1 MNKHE
6 ISNKIESL
14 KEELKYGAGEETD
27 FYELGRL
34 YELQFGE
41 KGKYKKTNSQTI
53 LDCYNKAIE
62 QNPFYIPAVQKKAE
76 FLCSNGSL
84 SEKTVSEIKNEIEN
98 ILKVYPANADLQVL
112 LGEIKLFILK
122 DKQGGLENIKK
133 ASELDKKYEEL
144 LNKKEATLK
153 CQDDLA
159 GKIWADRPQMSK
171 EPVYLLD
178 VKYAGETR
186 EDKIARVRKE
196 MEKAGAQ
203 VHVLS
208 SLDDIVWLL
217 NIRGNDIEYN
227 PVVLSYV
234 ILTMD
239 QLHFYVQEE
248 AVPDQV
254 REELQKAGVV
264 LHPYFKVYEDVKKLD
279 PADKVMLEEQCTNY
293 TLYKNI
299 PEGTE
304 VIFQPNPA
312 AVFKGNKNPVE
323 MENLK
328 IAHIKDARA
337 MCRFIYWLKKN
348 VPGGEVT
355 EYSASMESRKFRM
368 EDPDCLDLSF
378 ETICAYG
385 PNAAMCHYA
394 PTETDFA
401 KVEPRGFF
409 LIDSGGQYWQ
419 GTTDITRT
427 IAVGELTR
435 EQKEHF
441 TLVLQGHIRLAMAKF
456 QQGCSGANLDIL
468 VRGPLW
474 ARGLDFNHGTGH
486 GVGYL
491 LNVHEGPQNINWK
504 IRVNGGRRGN
514 ATPLEEGML
523 TSDEPGLYL
532 EGKYGIRTENLLL
545 CKKAERNEY
554 GQFMEFET
562 VTLVPYE
569 REAVLPEM
577 LTREELEWLNRYHKK
592 VYETIGP
599 MLTEEERR
607 WLKEATA
614 EIG

>member
-1 MNKHE
+1 MNVNQERIAKLQQEMKAAGIDLYLVPTADFHQSE
-6 ISNKIESL
+6 YVGDYFKARAWLSGFTGSAGTLIVTKDQACLWTDGRYFIQAAKQLSGTGVTLMKM
-14 KEELKYGAGEETD
+14 GEEGVPTVEEFIEANLPQKGCMGCD
-27 FYELGRL
+27 GR
-34 YELQFGE
+34 
-41 KGKYKKTNSQTI
+41 TI
-53 LDCYNKAIE
+53 S
-62 QNPFYIPAVQKKAE
+62 VAE
-76 FLCSNGSL
+76 GR
-84 SEKTVSEIKNEIEN
+84 
-98 ILKVYPANADLQVL
+98 
-112 LGEIKLFILK
+112 
-122 DKQGGLENIKK
+122 
-133 ASELDKKYEEL
+133 KYEEL
-144 LNKKEATLK
+144 LNKKEGTLK

-159 GKIWADRPQMSK
+159 GKIWSDRPQMSK
-171 EPVYLLD
+171 DPVYVLN

-186 EDKIARVRKE
+186 EDKISRVREE
-196 MEKAGAQ
+196 MKKAGAQ

-239 QLHFYVQEE
+239 QVHFYVQEE

-254 REELQKAGVV
+254 REELEKAGAV
-264 LHPYFKVYEDVKKLD
+264 LHPYFQIYEDVKKLD
-279 PADKVMLEEQCTNY
+279 PSYKVMLEEQCTNY
-293 TLYKNI
+293 ALYKNI

-328 IAHIKDARA
+328 IAHVKDARA

-401 KVEPRGFF
+401 KVEPKGFF

-474 ARGLDFNHGTGH
+474 AKGLDFNHGTGH

-504 IRVNGGRRGN
+504 IHTSGGRRGN

-545 CKKAERNEY
+545 SRKAEKNEY

-569 REAVLPEM
+569 REAILPEM
-577 LTREELEWLNRYHKK
+577 LTREELEWLNHYHKK

-599 MLTEEERR
+599 LLNEEERN

>member
-1 MNKHE
+1 MNVNQERIAKLQQEMKAAGIDLYLVPTADFHQSE
-6 ISNKIESL
+6 YVGDYFKARAWLSGFTGSAGTLIVTKDQACLWTDGRYFIQAAKQLSGTGVTLMKM
-14 KEELKYGAGEETD
+14 GEEGVSTVEEFIEANLPQKGCMGCD
-27 FYELGRL
+27 GR
-34 YELQFGE
+34 
-41 KGKYKKTNSQTI
+41 TI
-53 LDCYNKAIE
+53 S
-62 QNPFYIPAVQKKAE
+62 VAE
-76 FLCSNGSL
+76 GR
-84 SEKTVSEIKNEIEN
+84 
-98 ILKVYPANADLQVL
+98 
-112 LGEIKLFILK
+112 
-122 DKQGGLENIKK
+122 
-133 ASELDKKYEEL
+133 KYEEL
-144 LNKKEATLK
+144 LNKKEGTLK

-159 GKIWADRPQMSK
+159 GKIWSDRPQMSK
-171 EPVYLLD
+171 DPVYVLN

-186 EDKIARVRKE
+186 EDKISRVREE
-196 MEKAGAQ
+196 MKKAGAQ

-239 QLHFYVQEE
+239 QVHFYVQEE

-254 REELQKAGVV
+254 REELEKAGAV
-264 LHPYFKVYEDVKKLD
+264 LHPYFQIYEDVKKLD
-279 PADKVMLEEQCTNY
+279 PSYKVMLEEQCTNY
-293 TLYKNI
+293 ALYKNI

-328 IAHIKDARA
+328 IAHVKDARA

-401 KVEPRGFF
+401 KVEPKGFF

-474 ARGLDFNHGTGH
+474 AKGLDFNHGTGH

-504 IRVNGGRRGN
+504 IHTSGGRRGN

-545 CKKAERNEY
+545 CRKAEKNEY

-569 REAVLPEM
+569 REAILPEM
-577 LTREELEWLNRYHKK
+577 LTREELEWLNHYHKK

-599 MLTEEERR
+599 LLNEEERN

>member
-1 MNKHE
+1 MNVNQERIAKLQQEMKAAGIDLYLVPTADFHQSE
-6 ISNKIESL
+6 YVGDYFKARAWLSGFTGSAGTLIVTKDQACLWTDGRYFIQAAKQLSGTGVTLMKM
-14 KEELKYGAGEETD
+14 GEEGVPTVEEFIEANLPQKGCMGCD
-27 FYELGRL
+27 GR
-34 YELQFGE
+34 
-41 KGKYKKTNSQTI
+41 TI
-53 LDCYNKAIE
+53 S
-62 QNPFYIPAVQKKAE
+62 VAE
-76 FLCSNGSL
+76 GR
-84 SEKTVSEIKNEIEN
+84 
-98 ILKVYPANADLQVL
+98 
-112 LGEIKLFILK
+112 
-122 DKQGGLENIKK
+122 
-133 ASELDKKYEEL
+133 KYEEL
-144 LNKKEATLK
+144 LNKKEGTLK

-159 GKIWADRPQMSK
+159 GKIWSDRPQMSK
-171 EPVYLLD
+171 DPVYVLN

-186 EDKIARVRKE
+186 EDKISRVREE
-196 MEKAGAQ
+196 MKKAGAQ

-239 QLHFYVQEE
+239 QVHFYVQEE

-254 REELQKAGVV
+254 REELEKAGAV
-264 LHPYFKVYEDVKKLD
+264 LHPYFQIYEDVKKLD
-279 PADKVMLEEQCTNY
+279 PSYKVMLEEQCTNY
-293 TLYKNI
+293 ALYKNI

-328 IAHIKDARA
+328 IAHVKDARA

-355 EYSASMESRKFRM
+355 EYSASIESRKFRM

-401 KVEPRGFF
+401 KVEPKGFF

-474 ARGLDFNHGTGH
+474 AKGLDFNHGTGH

-504 IRVNGGRRGN
+504 IHTSGGRRGN

-545 CKKAERNEY
+545 CRKAEKNEY

-569 REAVLPEM
+569 REAILPEM
-577 LTREELEWLNRYHKK
+577 LTREELEWLNHYHKK

-599 MLTEEERR
+599 LLNEEERN

>member
-1 MNKHE
+1 MNVNQERIAKLQQEMKAAGIDLYLVPTADFHQSE
-6 ISNKIESL
+6 YVGDYFKARAWLSGFTGSAGTLIVTKDQACLWTDGRYFIQAAKQLSGTGVTLMKM
-14 KEELKYGAGEETD
+14 GEEGVPTVEEFIEANLPQKGCMGCD
-27 FYELGRL
+27 GR
-34 YELQFGE
+34 
-41 KGKYKKTNSQTI
+41 TI
-53 LDCYNKAIE
+53 S
-62 QNPFYIPAVQKKAE
+62 VAE
-76 FLCSNGSL
+76 GR
-84 SEKTVSEIKNEIEN
+84 
-98 ILKVYPANADLQVL
+98 
-112 LGEIKLFILK
+112 
-122 DKQGGLENIKK
+122 
-133 ASELDKKYEEL
+133 KYEEL
-144 LNKKEATLK
+144 LNKKEGTLK

-159 GKIWADRPQMSK
+159 GKIWSDRPQMSK
-171 EPVYLLD
+171 DPVYVLN

-186 EDKIARVRKE
+186 EDKISRVREE
-196 MEKAGAQ
+196 MKKAGAQ

-239 QLHFYVQEE
+239 QVHFYVQEE

-254 REELQKAGVV
+254 REELEKAGAV
-264 LHPYFKVYEDVKKLD
+264 LHPYFQIYEDVKKLD
-279 PADKVMLEEQCTNY
+279 PSYKVMLEEQCTNY
-293 TLYKNI
+293 ALYKNI

-328 IAHIKDARA
+328 IAHVKDARA

-401 KVEPRGFF
+401 KVEPKGFF

-474 ARGLDFNHGTGH
+474 AKGLDFNHGTGH

-504 IRVNGGRRGN
+504 IHTSGGRRGN

-545 CKKAERNEY
+545 CRKAEKNEY

-569 REAVLPEM
+569 REAILPEM
-577 LTREELEWLNRYHKK
+577 LTREELEWLNHYHKK

-599 MLTEEERR
+599 LLNEEERN

>member
-1 MNKHE
+1 MNVNQERIAKLQQEMQLAGIDVYLVPTADFHQSE
-6 ISNKIESL
+6 YVGDYFKARAWLSGFTGSAGTLIVTKNEARLWTDGRYFIQAGKQL
-14 KEELKYGAGEETD
+14 AGTGVTLMKMGEEGVPTVEE
-27 FYELGRL
+27 FIEEVLPQKGCLGCDGR
-34 YELQFGE
+34 
-41 KGKYKKTNSQTI
+41 TI
-53 LDCYNKAIE
+53 S
-62 QNPFYIPAVQKKAE
+62 VAE
-76 FLCSNGSL
+76 GR
-84 SEKTVSEIKNEIEN
+84 
-98 ILKVYPANADLQVL
+98 
-112 LGEIKLFILK
+112 
-122 DKQGGLENIKK
+122 
-133 ASELDKKYEEL
+133 KYEEL
-144 LNKKEATLK
+144 LEKKEGTFK

-159 GKIWADRPQMSK
+159 GKIWSDRPQMSK
-171 EPVYLLD
+171 EPVYILD

-186 EDKIARVRKE
+186 EEKIARVRRE
-196 MEKAGAQ
+196 MEEAGAQ
-203 VHVLS
+203 IHVIS

-239 QLHFYVQEE
+239 QVHFYVQEE
-248 AVPDQV
+248 AVSSKV
-254 REELQKAGVV
+254 RKELEKAGVV
-264 LHPYFKVYEDVKKLD
+264 LHPYFQVYEDVKKLED
-279 PADKVMLEEQCTNY
+279 SQKVMLEDLCTNY
-293 TLYKNI
+293 SLYKNI
-299 PEGTE
+299 PQKREI
-304 VIFQPNPA
+304 IFRPNPA
-312 AVFKGNKNPVE
+312 AIFKGNKNPVE

-328 IAHIKDARA
+328 VAHIKDARA

-348 VPGGEVT
+348 VPGEDVT
-355 EYSASMESRKFRM
+355 EYSASLESKKFRM

-394 PTETDFA
+394 PTETDYA
-401 KVEPRGFF
+401 KVEPKGFF

-456 QQGCSGANLDIL
+456 QEGCSGANLDVL

-504 IRVNGGRRGN
+504 IRANGRRGN

-532 EGKYGIRTENLLL
+532 EGRYGIRTENLLL
-545 CKKAERNEY
+545 CKKAEKNGY

-569 REAVLPEM
+569 REAILPEM
-577 LTREELEWLNRYHKK
+577 LTREELEWLNDYHRR
-592 VYETIGP
+592 VYDTIGP
-599 MLTEEERR
+599 MLIEEERE

-614 EIG
+614 EI

>member
-1 MNKHE
+1 MNVNQERIAKLQQEMKAAGIDLYLVPTADFHQSE
-6 ISNKIESL
+6 YVGDYFKARAWLSGFTGSAGTLIVTKDQACLWTDGRYFIQAAKQLSGTGVTLMKM
-14 KEELKYGAGEETD
+14 GEEGVPTVEEFIEANLPQKGCMGCD
-27 FYELGRL
+27 GR
-34 YELQFGE
+34 
-41 KGKYKKTNSQTI
+41 TI
-53 LDCYNKAIE
+53 S
-62 QNPFYIPAVQKKAE
+62 VAE
-76 FLCSNGSL
+76 GR
-84 SEKTVSEIKNEIEN
+84 
-98 ILKVYPANADLQVL
+98 
-112 LGEIKLFILK
+112 
-122 DKQGGLENIKK
+122 
-133 ASELDKKYEEL
+133 KYEEL
-144 LNKKEATLK
+144 LNKKEGTLK

-159 GKIWADRPQMSK
+159 GKIWSDRPQMSK
-171 EPVYLLD
+171 EPVYVLN

-186 EDKIARVRKE
+186 EDKISRVREE
-196 MEKAGAQ
+196 MKKAGAQ

-227 PVVLSYV
+227 PVDLSYV

-239 QLHFYVQEE
+239 QVHFYVQEE

-254 REELQKAGVV
+254 REELEKAGAV
-264 LHPYFKVYEDVKKLD
+264 LHPYFQIYEDVKKLD
-279 PADKVMLEEQCTNY
+279 PSYKVMLEEQCTNY
-293 TLYKNI
+293 ALYKNI

-328 IAHIKDARA
+328 IAHVKDARA

-401 KVEPRGFF
+401 KVEPKGFF

-474 ARGLDFNHGTGH
+474 AKGLDFNHGTGH

-504 IRVNGGRRGN
+504 IHTSGGRRGN

-545 CKKAERNEY
+545 CRKAEKNEY

-569 REAVLPEM
+569 REAILPEM
-577 LTREELEWLNRYHKK
+577 LTREELEWLNHYHKK

-599 MLTEEERR
+599 LLNEEERN

>member
-1 MNKHE
+1 MNVNQERIAKLQQEMKAAGIDLYLVPTADFHQSE
-6 ISNKIESL
+6 YVGDYFKARAWLSGFTGSAGTLIVTKDQACLWTDGRYFIQAAKQLSGTGVTLMKM
-14 KEELKYGAGEETD
+14 GEEGVPTVEEFIEANLPQKGCMGCD
-27 FYELGRL
+27 GR
-34 YELQFGE
+34 
-41 KGKYKKTNSQTI
+41 TI
-53 LDCYNKAIE
+53 S
-62 QNPFYIPAVQKKAE
+62 VAE
-76 FLCSNGSL
+76 GR
-84 SEKTVSEIKNEIEN
+84 
-98 ILKVYPANADLQVL
+98 
-112 LGEIKLFILK
+112 
-122 DKQGGLENIKK
+122 
-133 ASELDKKYEEL
+133 KYEEL
-144 LNKKEATLK
+144 LNKKEGTLK

-159 GKIWADRPQMSK
+159 GKIWSDRPQMSK
-171 EPVYLLD
+171 EPVYVLN

-186 EDKIARVRKE
+186 EDKISRVREE
-196 MEKAGAQ
+196 MKKAGAQ

-239 QLHFYVQEE
+239 QVHFYVQEE

-254 REELQKAGVV
+254 REELEKAGAV
-264 LHPYFKVYEDVKKLD
+264 LHPYFQIYEDVKKLD
-279 PADKVMLEEQCTNY
+279 PSYKVMLEEQCTNY
-293 TLYKNI
+293 ALYKNI

-328 IAHIKDARA
+328 IAHVKDARA

-401 KVEPRGFF
+401 KVEPKGFF

-474 ARGLDFNHGTGH
+474 AKGLDFNHGTGH

-504 IRVNGGRRGN
+504 IHTSGGRRGN

-532 EGKYGIRTENLLL
+532 EGKYGILTENLLL
-545 CKKAERNEY
+545 CRKAEKNEY

-569 REAVLPEM
+569 REAILPEM
-577 LTREELEWLNRYHKK
+577 LTREELEWLNHYHKK

-599 MLTEEERR
+599 LLNEEERN

>member
-1 MNKHE
+1 MNVNQERIAKLQQEMKAAGIDLYLVPTADFHQSE
-6 ISNKIESL
+6 YVGDYFKARAWLSGFTGSAGTLIVTKDQACLWTDGRYFIQAAKQLSGTGVTLMKM
-14 KEELKYGAGEETD
+14 GEEGVPTVEEFIEANLPQKGCMGCD
-27 FYELGRL
+27 GR
-34 YELQFGE
+34 
-41 KGKYKKTNSQTI
+41 TI
-53 LDCYNKAIE
+53 S
-62 QNPFYIPAVQKKAE
+62 VAE
-76 FLCSNGSL
+76 GR
-84 SEKTVSEIKNEIEN
+84 
-98 ILKVYPANADLQVL
+98 
-112 LGEIKLFILK
+112 
-122 DKQGGLENIKK
+122 
-133 ASELDKKYEEL
+133 KYEEL
-144 LNKKEATLK
+144 LNKKEGTLK

-159 GKIWADRPQMSK
+159 GKIWSDRPQMSK
-171 EPVYLLD
+171 EPVYVLN

-186 EDKIARVRKE
+186 EDKISRVREE
-196 MEKAGAQ
+196 MKKAGAQ

-239 QLHFYVQEE
+239 QVHFYVQEE

-254 REELQKAGVV
+254 REELEKAGAV
-264 LHPYFKVYEDVKKLD
+264 LHPYFQIYEDVKKLD
-279 PADKVMLEEQCTNY
+279 PSYKVMLEEQCTNY
-293 TLYKNI
+293 ALYKNI

-328 IAHIKDARA
+328 IAHVKDARA

-401 KVEPRGFF
+401 KVEPKGFF

-474 ARGLDFNHGTGH
+474 AKGLDFNHGTGH

-504 IRVNGGRRGN
+504 IHTSGGRRGN

-545 CKKAERNEY
+545 SRKAEKNEY

-569 REAVLPEM
+569 REAILPEM
-577 LTREELEWLNRYHKK
+577 LTREELEWLNHYHKK

-599 MLTEEERR
+599 LLNEEERN

>member
-1 MNKHE
+1 MNVNQERIAKLQQEMKAAGIDLYLVPTADFHQSE
-6 ISNKIESL
+6 YVGDYFKARAWLSGFTGSAGTLIVTKDQACLWTDGRYFIQAAKQLSGTGVTLMKM
-14 KEELKYGAGEETD
+14 GEEGVPTVEEFIEANLPQKGCMGCD
-27 FYELGRL
+27 GR
-34 YELQFGE
+34 
-41 KGKYKKTNSQTI
+41 TI
-53 LDCYNKAIE
+53 S
-62 QNPFYIPAVQKKAE
+62 VAE
-76 FLCSNGSL
+76 GR
-84 SEKTVSEIKNEIEN
+84 
-98 ILKVYPANADLQVL
+98 
-112 LGEIKLFILK
+112 
-122 DKQGGLENIKK
+122 
-133 ASELDKKYEEL
+133 KYEEL
-144 LNKKEATLK
+144 LNKKEGTLK

-159 GKIWADRPQMSK
+159 GKIWSDRPQMSK
-171 EPVYLLD
+171 DPVYVLN

-186 EDKIARVRKE
+186 EDKISRVREE
-196 MEKAGAQ
+196 MKKAGAQ

-239 QLHFYVQEE
+239 QVHFYVQEE

-254 REELQKAGVV
+254 REELEKAGAV
-264 LHPYFKVYEDVKKLD
+264 LHPYFQIYEDVKKLD
-279 PADKVMLEEQCTNY
+279 PSYKVMLEEQCTNY
-293 TLYKNI
+293 ALYKNI

-328 IAHIKDARA
+328 IAHVKDARA

-401 KVEPRGFF
+401 KVEPKGFF
-409 LIDSGGQYWQ
+409 LNDSGGQYWQ

-474 ARGLDFNHGTGH
+474 AKGLDFNHGTGH

-504 IRVNGGRRGN
+504 IHTSGGRRGN

-545 CKKAERNEY
+545 CRKAEKNEY

-569 REAVLPEM
+569 REAILPEM
-577 LTREELEWLNRYHKK
+577 LTREELEWLNHYHKK

-599 MLTEEERR
+599 LLNEEERN